1 MTAMLN
7 RRSFLKSL
15 AAGAAAIMFARP
27 QWARAADEK
36 AKPNFVF
43 ILADDQ
49 GYGDLGCY
57 GAAKIKTPNI
67 DRMAAEG
74 MKFTDFYA
82 STPVCTPTRS
92 SLMTG
97 CYPRRIGLEKHVLF
111 PNSVIGLNPDEITI
125 AELLKAQGY
134 ATACIGKWHLGYQA
148 KFLPTRQGFDSF
160 FGIPF
165 SNDMSL
171 PADMTFAKDV
181 KLGAGMTVEGLKGG
195 DKAPSTV
202 PLMRDLEVIEY
213 PVDQTTLTER
223 YTEEACKF
231 IAANKD
237 KPFFL
242 YLPHT
247 MPHYPLH
254 ISEKF
259 KGKSAGGLF
268 GDVIECLDWSTGQIL
283 KTIKDCGID
292 GRTLVIYTSDNG
304 AAAGSSGPLKGKK
317 GSTWEGG
324 VREPCIMRWPGKVLA
339 GSVCKEIATI
349 MDVLPT
355 LAKLAGTNAP
365 TDRVIDGK
373 DILPL
378 ITGQAGAKTPHE
390 AFFYH
395 TAMGKLAGGRSG
407 KWKLRIDTQEYPPK
421 KKAKNAPATP
431 PAPPPGPQ
439 LYDLEAD
446 LGEKNNVAAE
456 HPDVVKRLTDLL
468 EKFDAEIKANSRPV
482 GRI

>member
-7 RRSFLKSL
+7 RRSFLKSI
-15 AAGAAAIMFARP
+15 AAGAAAMTLARP
-27 QWARAADEK
+27 RWAGAADEK
-36 AKPNFVF
+36 PKPNFVVIF
-43 ILADDQ
+43 ADDQ

-57 GAAKIKTPNI
+57 GATKIKTPNI

-74 MKFTDFYA
+74 MKFTDFYV
-82 STPVCTPTRS
+82 STPVCTPSRS

-111 PNSVIGLNPDEITI
+111 PNSTIGLNPDEITV
-125 AELLKAQGY
+125 AELLKARGY
-134 ATACIGKWHLGYQA
+134 ATICIGKWHLGYQR
-148 KFLPTRQGFDSF
+148 KFLPTHQGFDSF

-171 PADMTFAKDV
+171 PANMTFAKDV
-181 KLGAGMTVEGLKGG
+181 KLGEGMTVESLKGG
-195 DKAPSTV
+195 GKAGNTV
-202 PLMRDLEVIEY
+202 PLMRDDEVVEY
-213 PVDQTTLTER
+213 PADQAALTER

-254 ISEKF
+254 VSEKF
-259 KGKSAGGLF
+259 KGKSQAGLF

-283 KTIKDCGID
+283 QALKDSGVD

-304 AAAGSSGPLKGKK
+304 PAAGSAGPLRGKK
-317 GSTWEGG
+317 GLTWEGG
-324 VREPCIMRWPGKVLA
+324 VREPCVMRWPGKVPA
-339 GSVCKEIATI
+339 GSICKELATI
-349 MDVLPT
+349 MDVMPT

-365 TDRVIDGK
+365 TDRIIDGK
-373 DILPL
+373 DIWPL
-378 ITGQAGAKTPHE
+378 ISGQAGAKTPHE

-395 TAMGKLAGGRSG
+395 SAMGKLAAVRSG
-407 KWKLRIDTQEYPPK
+407 KWKLHIAPPEYIPK
-421 KKAKNAPATP
+421 KNARNAPPTP
-431 PAPPPGPQ
+431 PPALQ

-446 LGEKNNVAAE
+446 IGEKNNVAAE
-456 HPDVVKRLTDLL
+456 HPDVLKRLTELL

-482 GRI
+482 GKA